1 MDDYEEAS
9 GTLIENILQ
18 RQRLFERLAR
28 IQRSISHHAPLQEV
42 LDSITAGACDLLG
55 DEVVGLR
62 LIDEDDPSHCII
74 VSSHG
79 VKAGLFDPLRR
90 TKVGE
95 GAGGLAILENRLVV
109 WEDYAAS
116 DDALPIFVKDGLV
129 AAMGAPVHEGGR
141 PVGSLVVASYT
152 PGRRYSHTEREVLLA
167 FAQHASLAYGDARLV
182 EAMREA
188 QRSKEM
194 FFAMVS
200 HELKTPLAAIV
211 GNLQTLI
218 KNQHK
223 IDPPLQKEMMS
234 IAHQRAQEL
243 AGLINRILAGA
254 RAELAS
260 AKQDAFLPDL
270 IEEATKGFAES
281 DNLTVSPIP
290 EMLVCVDEDAVR
302 EVIGILLENA
312 RSHTN
317 DEGEVSLEASV
328 NDGRVYVGVRNSG
341 SFPEELDTESLFA
354 AFQRGPEATSNGVGL
369 GLFIASR
376 LALSIGGRID
386 VRTADQNVEFIL
398 NWPFESPARE
408 DRARSGGV
416 NAQ

>member
-1 MDDYEEAS
+1 MEDYQEAS
-9 GTLIENILQ
+9 GTLIESILQ

-42 LDSITAGACDLLG
+42 LDSITSGACELLG

-74 VSSHG
+74 VSSYG
-79 VKAGLFDPLRR
+79 VKARLFDSLRR

-109 WEDYAAS
+109 WEDYARPGA
-116 DDALPIFVKDGLV
+116 ALPVFVKDGLA
-129 AAMGAPVHEGGR
+129 AAMAAPVHEGSKS
-141 PVGSLVVASYT
+141 VGSLVVASYT
-152 PGRRYSHTEREVLLA
+152 MGRRYSHTEREVLQA
-167 FAQHASLAYGDARLV
+167 FAQHAGLALGDARLV

-211 GNLQTLI
+211 GNLHTLI

-223 IDPPLQKEMMS
+223 IDPSMQKEMMS
-234 IAHQRAQEL
+234 TAHDRAQEL

-270 IEEATKGFAES
+270 VHEAAKGFRES
-281 DNLTVSPIP
+281 GDLTIAPVP
-290 EMLVCVDEDAVR
+290 EMFVCVDGQAVR

-312 RSHTN
+312 VSHAQG
-317 DEGEVSLEASV
+317 EGEIFLEASA
-328 NDGRVYVGVRNSG
+328 NDEQVRVSVRNAG
-341 SFPEELDTESLFA
+341 SFPLELDTSNLFT
-354 AFQRGPEATSNGVGL
+354 AFQRGPEATSDGVGL
-369 GLFIASR
+369 GLYIASR
-376 LALSIGGRID
+376 LAQSIGGRID
-386 VRTADQNVEFIL
+386 VRTANESVEFAL
-398 NWPFESPARE
+398 SWPFQSPAPE
-408 DRARSGGV
+408 DSARNDEMSSR
-416 NAQ
+416 

>member
-1 MDDYEEAS
+1 MNEYEEAS
-9 GTLIENILQ
+9 GTLIENLLQ
-18 RQRLFERLAR
+18 RQRLFEKLAR

-42 LDSITAGACDLLG
+42 LDSITSGACELLD

-74 VSSHG
+74 VSSYG
-79 VKAGLFDPLRR
+79 VKAALFDSLRR
-90 TKVGE
+90 TKIGE

-109 WEDYAAS
+109 WEDYARSGA
-116 DDALPIFVKDGLV
+116 ALPVFVKDGLA
-129 AAMGAPVHEGGR
+129 AAMGAPVHEGSK

-152 PGRRYSHTEREVLLA
+152 QGRRYSHTEREVLQA
-167 FAQHASLAYGDARLV
+167 FAQHAGLALGDARLV

-211 GNLQTLI
+211 GNLHTLI
-218 KNQHK
+218 KNLEK
-223 IDPPLQKEMMS
+223 IDPATQKQMMS
-234 IAHQRAQEL
+234 TAHDRAQEL

-260 AKQDAFLPDL
+260 AKQDAFLPEL
-270 IEEATKGFAES
+270 IHGATKGFKES
-281 DNLTVSPIP
+281 GALTIAPVP
-290 EMLVCVDEDAVR
+290 EMLVCVDGLAVR

-312 RSHTN
+312 VSHAQ
-317 DEGEVSLEASV
+317 DEGEILLQTSVKDDQVRVS
-328 NDGRVYVGVRNSG
+328 VRNAG
-341 SFPEELDTESLFA
+341 SFPQELDTRNLFT
-354 AFQRGPEATSNGVGL
+354 AFQRGPEATSDGVGL
-369 GLFIASR
+369 GLYIASR

-386 VRTADQNVEFIL
+386 VRTADESVEFIL
-398 NWPFESPARE
+398 GWPFESPARE
-408 DRARSGGV
+408 VKARDDEMSSR
-416 NAQ
+416 